1 MDVMRVLIPGFLE
14 ALAVAAARDGLAR
27 DLFAA
32 LVAALAGIAVI
43 FYAAASDLFELK
55 IFKFD
60 PFALRLPKQT
70 RIEYWYTR
78 AARWLE
84 AFLAGG
90 GWRYAKA
97 KKRAKV
103 SIKRDWRRFRSEA
116 RRLMPEAARRLNRD
130 IALGALAIAIALVA
144 LLIMRLT

>member
-1 MDVMRVLIPGFLE
+1 MSLAYG
-14 ALAVAAARDGLAR
+14 ALVVVAAAGNDGLAK
-27 DLFAA
+27 DLLAA
-32 LVAALAGIAVI
+32 LVAALAGIAVM

-55 IFKFD
+55 VFKFD
-60 PFALRLPKQT
+60 PFAFRLPKQA

-103 SIKRDWRRFRSEA
+103 SIKRDWRRLRRET
-116 RRLMPEAARRLNRD
+116 RRLLPEAVQRLNRD